1 MFEPDE
7 CLRSNDGVSTFLPE
21 STTADIFTTRPHLA
35 SVQKLKVEKSPQ
47 KLQSQEYMRNLEASL
62 VLVLQK
68 EQSQKVSGSANSE
81 IDFLT
86 ATNYLP

>member
-1 MFEPDE
+1 
-7 CLRSNDGVSTFLPE
+7 
-21 STTADIFTTRPHLA
+21 
-35 SVQKLKVEKSPQ
+35 
-47 KLQSQEYMRNLEASL
+47 MRNLEASL